1 MKEGVQKNLK
11 FLRDVIYKEA
21 LGTRKSNRLLKT
33 TETIVINFCA
43 LSNLA
48 DYFIVR
54 NEL

>member
-11 FLRDVIYKEA
+11 NFRDVIYKEP
-21 LGTRKSNRLLKT
+21 LGTRKSNRLMGT
-33 TETIVINFCA
+33 AETIVINFCA
-43 LSNLA
+43 LANLA